1 MNNSTEKN
9 YTSYVKGT
17 IMRSSTSVKIGLN
30 ILFTVLIFLCT
41 LPSASFATEAEEIAL
56 EHLVSGYYVIEDL
69 KVSIDNRSE
78 YKQSKALKKYQEFK
92 NEAYFHYNA
101 ETMELTLV
109 TPFKSSTA
117 FIEFDEDSEKYTLD
131 LLTTLGIIK
140 TLSASTEFFS
150 AKDATHFQCNIIEE
164 AFAADFSLQMQC
176 ARVEKNNQKLHTI
189 QNKVAEEDARISNF
203 FSEKRQ
209 YIASQELTC
218 KTGLLRNL
226 PFGSVVLPISELCIP
241 TSKQDLYFIFSN
253 VWKSPILTTK
263 AKFTAL
269 YNTKDCEI
277 VFAALEGKKSL
288 FNIDTAIQEQV
299 SRPDYVVLKEKN
311 GAIFYDIDNH
321 AYIAQYH
328 YYNHKSKLHTVA
340 RTVPTVEN
348 SLEQTLSNY
357 RFMRTLDPINRTGES
372 IRSYFN
378 QIVKMPIEEIK
389 KTFRHTYTCKIFLS
403 PKAVTNILKRSSTY
417 DQLLKERSCKYT
429 EYRTNCDNEDNPLSG
444 KMRIRYSLLS
454 PSQIK
459 KELTTDGWNIVY
471 EDGPCIIRA
480 HQDKKM
486 TLSAHYISFSNGLT
500 IDIAYDAPG
509 RSPLAAVN
517 FIQQIRNITPP
528 EIPLYPLKHLQKQFA
543 QYTNVKTVNDNEKVL
558 IVSKDEKEGVIKYDG
573 TEILPLKYKFLY
585 SKNYGYSASPYDDF
599 STDLYFDKQG
609 NQIKEP

>member
-1 MNNSTEKN
+1 ML
-9 YTSYVKGT
+9 
-17 IMRSSTSVKIGLN
+17 SSTFIKRGFTL
-30 ILFTVLIFLCT
+30 LFTVVISLCA
-41 LPSASFATEAEEIAL
+41 LPSAIFATEAEERAL

-78 YKQSKALKKYQEFK
+78 YKQSKALKAYQEVK
-92 NEAYFHYNA
+92 NEAYFYYNA

-117 FIEFDEDSEKYTLD
+117 FVEFDENTEKYTLD

-150 AKDATHFQCNIIEE
+150 AKDASHFQCNIIEE
-164 AFAADFSLQMQC
+164 AFFADFSIQMQC
-176 ARVEKNNQKLHTI
+176 ARVEKNNQKLRTI
-189 QNKVAEEDARISNF
+189 QKKVAEEDARISSF

-209 YIASQELTC
+209 YVASQELTC

-241 TSKQDLYFIFSN
+241 TNKQDFYFIFSN
-253 VWKSPILTTK
+253 VWKSPIFTTK

-277 VFAALEGKKSL
+277 VFAALEGNKSL

-311 GAIFYDIDNH
+311 GVIFYDIDNH

-357 RFMRTLDPINRTGES
+357 RVMRTLDPINRTGKS
-372 IRSYFN
+372 VKSYFN
-378 QIVKMPIEEIK
+378 QIIKMPVEEIK

-403 PKAVTNILKRSSTY
+403 PKAVTNMLKKSSTY
-417 DQLLKERSCKYT
+417 DQLLTERSCRYT

-454 PSQIK
+454 PSRIK

-480 HQDKKM
+480 HQDDKM
-486 TLSAHYISFSNGLT
+486 TLSAHYIFFSNGLT

-517 FIQQIRNITPP
+517 FIQQIRNIKPP
-528 EIPLYPLKHLQKQFA
+528 EFPLYPLKNLQKLFA
-543 QYTNVKTVNDNEKVL
+543 QYTTVNIVNDKEKIL
-558 IVSKDEKEGVIKYDG
+558 IVSKDEKEGIIKYDG
-573 TEILPLKYKFLY
+573 TEILPLKYQWVRSEK
-585 SKNYGYSASPYDDF
+585 YGYSAKLYRNY
-599 STDLYFDKQG
+599 STRLYFDKQG
-609 NQIKEP
+609 NQIEEP